1 MVSPGCF
8 HPRRRGSP
16 HCDSEGLPENEFFTE
31 KIWGVPQGLQRV
43 TGPPRRVPIK
53 IRQATVCTMMSLLRP
68 ATVISTIVALP
79 LLMMVLAAG
88 CTGSS
93 PAASG
98 PAPGP
103 AAAGPDINLS
113 WKAFPLTDLQ
123 GKGNFSVN
131 QFTGKPVLVPVLSED
146 CPTCIVLQSRQLA
159 EIGRLPGVQEG
170 KIMVVALDLDPA
182 GSAGFIEKHHTE
194 FTFTGFTARSPDDL
208 TLDLLHTFG
217 PFAVDTDAVPV
228 ILVCPDGHDLL
239 LPAGVKTAEAL
250 NASLVK
256 EC

>member
-1 MVSPGCF
+1 
-8 HPRRRGSP
+8 
-16 HCDSEGLPENEFFTE
+16 
-31 KIWGVPQGLQRV
+31 
-43 TGPPRRVPIK
+43 
-53 IRQATVCTMMSLLRP
+53 MSILLRP
-68 ATVISTIVALP
+68 VPVTSAIVS
-79 LLMMVLAAG
+79 LLLLTMVLSAG

-93 PAASG
+93 PASSG
-98 PAPGP
+98 PAPGSP
-103 AAAGPDINLS
+103 TAGPDINLS
-113 WKAFPLTDLQ
+113 WKAFTLTDLQ

-131 QFTGKPVLVPVLSED
+131 QFTGKPILVPVLSED
-146 CPTCIVLQSRQLA
+146 CPTCIVLQSQQLA
-159 EIGRLPGVQEG
+159 EIGRLPGIHEG

-194 FTFTGFTARSPDDL
+194 FNFTGFTARSSDAL
-208 TLDLLHTFG
+208 TQNLLHTFG

-250 NASLVK
+250 NASLAK

>member
-1 MVSPGCF
+1 M
-8 HPRRRGSP
+8 
-16 HCDSEGLPENEFFTE
+16 
-31 KIWGVPQGLQRV
+31 I
-43 TGPPRRVPIK
+43 
-53 IRQATVCTMMSLLRP
+53 SLLRP
-68 ATVISTIVALP
+68 SPAISAIAG
-79 LLMMVLAAG
+79 LLIFIMILSAG
-88 CTGSS
+88 CTGPS
-93 PAASG
+93 PAPPG
-98 PAPGP
+98 PAPGSP
-103 AAAGPDINLS
+103 TAAPGINLS

-146 CPTCIVLQSRQLA
+146 CPTCIVLQTRQLA

-182 GSAGFIEKHHTE
+182 GSAGFIEKHHDE
-194 FTFTGFTARSPDDL
+194 FTFTGFTARSPDAL
-208 TLDLLHTFG
+208 SQNLLNTFG

-250 NASLVK
+250 NASLAK